1 MKAKPA
7 PWTGPARILADAGV
21 PRRRVAGTL
30 RKLARAFAA
39 ERGGEGQ
46 RPDAAVIAP
55 SRRTS
60 SRKGADPAAAHFAR
74 AYALENSDPAGARA
88 AYAAAL
94 AIDGGHLEASINL
107 GRLLH
112 LNGELAAAESTYRA
126 ARHASATLS
135 YNLGLL
141 LEDLQ
146 RDEEAALAYRQAL
159 AQEPS
164 MYEAH
169 LHLGLLHE
177 RRERPREALRHL
189 LAFRRHSQR

>member
-1 MKAKPA
+1 MKAKA
-7 PWTGPARILADAGV
+7 VPWTGPAKILADAGV
-21 PRRRVAGTL
+21 PRARVAGTL
-30 RKLARAFAA
+30 RKLLKAFAA
-39 ERGGEGQ
+39 ADTAGTQLPE
-46 RPDAAVIAP
+46 AAPVA
-55 SRRTS
+55 RTRHTS
-60 SRKGADPAAAHFAR
+60 PPKGADPAAAHFAR
-74 AYALENSDPAGARA
+74 AYALEASDPAAARS

-94 AIDGGHLEASINL
+94 AIDSGHLEASINL

-112 LNGELAAAESTYRA
+112 LNGELEAAERTYRA

-146 RDEEAALAYRQAL
+146 RDEDAARAYQEAL

-164 MYEAH
+164 IYEAH

-189 LAFRRHSQR
+189 LAFRRHSRR